1 MSGTIHKSAIV
12 ESPASLGK
20 EVSVGPYA
28 VVEEGAIVG
37 DGSVVEAHAIVK
49 KWARIG
55 ENVRLGHFSVTGG
68 DPQHTGFNCQ
78 TESFVSI
85 GDNSRIGEGV
95 TVHRSI
101 YENKITKVGEE
112 AFLMGNAHIAHDSIL
127 GDRVVLANGVL
138 LGGHV
143 EIGSDV
149 FVGGGSAIHQF
160 VRIGKGA
167 MIGGLAE
174 ISQDVGP
181 HLLVMGRNH
190 ASGINI
196 TGLKRRN
203 VSQDDIRNL
212 KRLFRDLLYS
222 PKNISERVQ
231 EHLKNDEVEFSELIK
246 DFLQFFISGDRGFA
260 RNKNRYNP

>member
-20 EVSVGPYA
+20 EVSVVYPYA

-37 DGSVVEAHAIVK
+37 NGSNLVEAHAIVK

-112 AFLMGNAHIAHDSIL
+112 GFL
-127 GDRVVLANGVL
+127 NGQCT
-138 LGGHV
+138 HCTRFN
-143 EIGSDV
+143 S
-149 FVGGGSAIHQF
+149 
-160 VRIGKGA
+160 
-167 MIGGLAE
+167 
-174 ISQDVGP
+174 
-181 HLLVMGRNH
+181 GR
-190 ASGINI
+190 SCG
-196 TGLKRRN
+196 
-203 VSQDDIRNL
+203 
-212 KRLFRDLLYS
+212 
-222 PKNISERVQ
+222 
-231 EHLKNDEVEFSELIK
+231 FSK
-246 DFLQFFISGDRGFA
+246 WCVA
-260 RNKNRYNP
+260 WWAC